1 MCRDLESS
9 PILEREDQL
18 LADDAQLEAEPDT
31 GPEMAGPMRTC
42 ALTRTERPVE
52 EMVRFVAGPDR
63 VIVADL
69 ARRLPGRGVWVE
81 LSRVRLEQ
89 AARRNVFARSLKR
102 PVTVAPDLVAR
113 IEALLVKRVVNGLSL
128 ANKAGLV
135 VQGFAQ
141 VDAALEGGQ
150 IACVLHGS
158 DGALGGREKIDRK
171 FKAINES
178 RGQAGFV
185 VTELTIEQMSLAIG
199 RSNVVHAA
207 LISGGAATRLLDEA
221 KRLKRFCAS
230 PDASPMAF

>member
-1 MCRDLESS
+1 MRPDLETS

-18 LADDAQLEAEPDT
+18 LADDAGRVAEPDT
-31 GPEMAGPMRTC
+31 GPHAAGPLRTC

-52 EMVRFVAGPDR
+52 DMVRFVTGPDKA
-63 VIVADL
+63 IVPDL

-81 LSRVRLEQ
+81 LNRARLDE
-89 AARRNVFARSLKR
+89 AARRNVFAKSLKR
-102 PVTVAPDLVAR
+102 QVTVPSDLSALV
-113 IEALLVKRVVNGLSL
+113 EALLVKRVVNGLSI

-141 VDAALEGGQ
+141 VDATLDGGQ
-150 IACVLHGS
+150 VVCVLHGN

-185 VTELTIEQMSLAIG
+185 VTELTIDQMSLAIG

-207 LISGGAATRLLDEA
+207 LISGGATTRLLDEA

-230 PDASPMAF
+230 PDALPTAL